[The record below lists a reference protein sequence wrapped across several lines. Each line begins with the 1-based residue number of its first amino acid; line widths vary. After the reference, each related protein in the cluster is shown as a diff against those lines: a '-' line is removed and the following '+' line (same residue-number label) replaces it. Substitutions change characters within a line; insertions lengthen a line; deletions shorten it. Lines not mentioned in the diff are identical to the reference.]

1 MLSLFMVVEQIQR
14 YDKSKVCIYYC
25 EKYGHFANQCRKK
38 QTYASKQL
46 ANLVEKSKE
55 NENPFL
61 LNCNVAQGSSKNV
74 YFVDNGCRNHMIGN
88 VEWFTR
94 LDNSLGSQ
102 VNMGNDN
109 KVIMNRNVDISIYDR
124 NHQWMLVD
132 DAYYVPSL
140 KCNFV
145 SVGHLVDRY

>member
-1 MLSLFMVVEQIQR
+1 MI
-14 YDKSKVCIYYC
+14 
-25 EKYGHFANQCRKK
+25 
-38 QTYASKQL
+38 
-46 ANLVEKSKE
+46 
-55 NENPFL
+55 
-61 LNCNVAQGSSKNV
+61 CNVAEGSSKNV

-94 LDNSLGSQ
+94 LDNSLGSE

-124 NHQWMLVD
+124 NHQWMIVD
-132 DAYYVPSL
+132 AAYYVPSL

-145 SVGHLVDRY
+145 SVGHLVHRH